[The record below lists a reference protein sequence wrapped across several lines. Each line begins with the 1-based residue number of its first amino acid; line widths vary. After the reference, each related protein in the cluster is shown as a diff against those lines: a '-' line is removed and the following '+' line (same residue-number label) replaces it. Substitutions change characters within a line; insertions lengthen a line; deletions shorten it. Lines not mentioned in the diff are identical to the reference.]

1 MDKIKE
7 FIAQNKKLVIIGGGV
22 LALLVIVGIVLAL
35 VLGGGDTAA
44 GSPGCTVAVKTEG
57 GMALEGVG
65 VYIYTDADKKE
76 LVSYAKTNTTG
87 AVAFTE
93 TIPAGSVIVLEDVP
107 AGYTVAENYPVT
119 AAEVAI
125 TLPSQLLQEMT
136 RIQLGG
142 IMFDFTVT
150 DTDGTEHTLS
160 ELLKEKKAV
169 ALNLWYTH
177 CEPCKMEFPYL
188 QQAFDAYSGDLALLA
203 LDPVADDDDAA
214 IAAFKTANNLTFPM
228 AKCDAK
234 WAELVD
240 GIAYPTTIII
250 DRYGM
255 ISLVHVGSIDNAK
268 TFEDVFAHFT
278 AEDYVQ
284 APVKEISEL
293 VTQEEVAG
301 QGTQDNPIEIGG
313 QTAFDVTVEAGQ
325 TVYCNLYRL
334 SGMELSVQSD
344 ALKIVYGETE
354 YVPAEGVIKFFINT
368 TDPMTPA
375 LLAFTNTGSA
385 TQTYK
390 VTMSAPL
397 GAMDNP
403 LSLEL
408 GDFTAEIAEGNTQ
421 GLHYTYSAAEEGNFV
436 ITVKKA
442 PKGVQYGIALNNL
455 TTSKYLTLDADGAK
469 DNDGNKTLTVAV
481 NKRDEIQVIVTVLPD
496 AQNVCP
502 AATLKLNAAIAK
514 EEDPTQGN
522 STGST
527 PGGSTDS
534 TPGGSTDST
543 PGGNYNGTLVNPDAP
558 IEQFGFNDFE
568 IEVGAGEKKLVY
580 LVRTINNATFRIKDK
595 DAYVVYKGKTYKPNS
610 SGTISISMKS
620 EGSFTPL
627 EVEIGNA
634 GSAAKTFKVD
644 FLFAKGSREN
654 PNKLEL
660 GETTVKCTAGNDQGT
675 FYTYKTS
682 TAGTLTLE
690 IKSVNPSSV
699 ICAISISDMQAIPN
713 VVELEE
719 GATSVSIELP
729 AGAKAEIT
737 FFTKD
742 PNKEWKIP
750 AAEILIA
757 ATFA

>member
-1 MDKIKE
+1 MDKIKD
-7 FIAQNKKLVIIGGGV
+7 FIAHNKKLVMIGGGV
-22 LALLVIVGIVLAL
+22 LALLVIVGVVLAL
-35 VLGGGDTAA
+35 VLGGGDAV
-44 GSPGCTVAVKTEG
+44 GMSGCTVAVKTEG

-65 VYIYTDADKKE
+65 VYIYADANKKE
-76 LVSYAKTNTTG
+76 LVSYAKTNATG

-93 TIPAGSVIVLEDVP
+93 TIPAGSVVVLEDVP
-107 AGYTVAENYPVT
+107 AGYIVAENYPVT

-136 RIQLGG
+136 QIQLGG

-188 QQAFDAYSGDLALLA
+188 QQAFDAYSNDLALLA

-255 ISLVHVGSIDNAK
+255 ISLIHVGSIDNAK

-278 AEDYVQ
+278 AEDYIQ

-334 SGMELSVQSD
+334 SGMELSVQSEN
-344 ALKIVYGETE
+344 LKIVYGETE
-354 YVPAEGVIKFFINT
+354 YVPAEGVIKFLVNT

-385 TQTYK
+385 TETYK

-403 LSLEL
+403 LPLEL
-408 GDFTAEIAEGNTQ
+408 GDITVEIAEGNTQ

-496 AQNVCP
+496 AQNVYP

-514 EEDPTQGN
+514 EEEPTQGG
-522 STGST
+522 STGGTPSSPTEST
-527 PGGSTDS
+527 PSESTA
-534 TPGGSTDST
+534 P
-543 PGGNYNGTLVNPDAP
+543 NYDGTLVNPDAP
-558 IEQFGFNDFE
+558 LDNGGELKIEA
-568 IEVGAGEKKLVY
+568 EVNPGEKVLYHAYMVNGTTLGVKDPDVY
-580 LVRTINNATFRIKDK
+580 I
-595 DAYVVYKGKTYKPNS
+595 VYNGKTYKPNS
-610 SGTISISMKS
+610 KGNIYIAVESEGPRVPVVLEVGNSGTQS
-620 EGSFTPL
+620 
-627 EVEIGNA
+627 
-634 GSAAKTFKVD
+634 KTFKITFSFPKGTYMNPYELQMGAMATELKKGNEQGAYYD
-644 FLFAKGSREN
+644 FKA
-654 PNKLEL
+654 
-660 GETTVKCTAGNDQGT
+660 
-675 FYTYKTS
+675 S
-682 TAGTLTLE
+682 TDGTLT
-690 IKSVNPSSV
+690 
-699 ICAISISDMQAIPN
+699 
-713 VVELEE
+713 
-719 GATSVSIELP
+719 IELTGITEGVTCDIVITSGDTSNGTEQVTLSSSADGKTVSLALH
-729 AGAKAEIT
+729 AGEKVIVQIVACPDKNFVYPKAT
-737 FFTKD
+737 VNTNVSFQ
-742 PNKEWKIP
+742 
-750 AAEILIA
+750 
-757 ATFA
+757 